1 MNPLFLLNS
10 RDMTDTLSERKKEV
24 LKAVIAD
31 YIFTAEPV
39 GSSAITDRHF
49 RDLSPATIRNV
60 MSELEEMGFLTQ
72 PHTSAG
78 RVPTEKGFRTYVD
91 HLMQPKAI
99 ERQEREEIKKAC
111 HSGHE
116 VSDLIKD
123 VSRILSAISHHA
135 GLAIIPKFADTTLK
149 RIEFVR
155 LKGKKALV
163 VLVSRTGIAQNR
175 LIELEEELGQGDL
188 DRMSGYLN
196 ELFAGLTITEI
207 KRALLEEMRK
217 EKNLY
222 DKLLKRALRLGS
234 EVLGG
239 EDSGSKEVFIE
250 GQSRLF
256 EHPEFL
262 EVERMKEI
270 FRAFEEKSKIIKLL
284 DKSLNAEGMHVF
296 IGCETGSSEL
306 KGCSLITATYG
317 MDGDIMGSLGVIG
330 PVRMDYSRIIPLVD
344 YTAKLVEKMLK
355 EG

>member
-1 MNPLFLLNS
+1 MF
-10 RDMTDTLSERKKEV
+10 DISERKKEV

-39 GSSAITDRHF
+39 GSSAITGRYLK
-49 RDLSPATIRNV
+49 DLSSATVRNV
-60 MSELEEMGFLTQ
+60 MSELEEMGFLCQ

-78 RVPTEKGFRTYVD
+78 RIPTEKGFRLYVD
-91 HLMQPKAI
+91 HLMQPKALQ
-99 ERQEREEIKKAC
+99 RQEREEIKKVC
-111 HSGHE
+111 NSSGHE

-123 VSRILSAISHHA
+123 VSRILSAISHHT
-135 GLAIIPKFADTTLK
+135 GLAIVPRFGDTTLK
-149 RIEFVR
+149 HIEFVR
-155 LKGKKALV
+155 LKGRKALV
-163 VLVSRTGIAQNR
+163 VLVSQTGIVQNK
-175 LIELEEELGQGDL
+175 LIELEEELKQGDL

-196 ELFAGLTITEI
+196 ELFSGLTITGI
-207 KRALLEEMRK
+207 KRSLLEEMRK

-222 DKLLKRALRLGS
+222 DKLLKRALRVGK
-234 EVLGG
+234 EVLGEAG
-239 EDSGSKEVFIE
+239 TELKEVFIE

-262 EVERMKEI
+262 DVERMKEI
-270 FRAFEEKSKIIKLL
+270 FRAFEEKSKIIRLL
-284 DKSLNAEGMHVF
+284 DKSLKAEGMHIF

-317 MDGDIMGSLGVIG
+317 MDGDILGSLGVIG